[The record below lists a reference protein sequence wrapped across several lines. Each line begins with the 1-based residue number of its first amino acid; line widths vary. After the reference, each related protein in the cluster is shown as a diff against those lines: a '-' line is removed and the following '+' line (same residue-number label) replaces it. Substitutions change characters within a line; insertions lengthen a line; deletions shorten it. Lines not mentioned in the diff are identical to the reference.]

1 MKYQIIFLSDWH
13 VGSGL
18 AAGAETDAEVL
29 KDENKLPYIPGKTIK
44 GLLKAA
50 LYEMIAVKHADKDS
64 VDKLFG
70 YEIKDKEG
78 KVKETCSGSLFFSNA
93 SLPVAEQKDV
103 TPDLTDFLYKNIT
116 QTKINS
122 KGVTENTSLRTM
134 QVCMP
139 ITLEGEIRKFD
150 GGLEVTIKPDEK
162 VLIDKALK
170 WVRRLGVNRNRGL
183 GRCQFV
189 SLAISEK

>member
-1 MKYQIIFLSDWH
+1 MKYQIKFLSDWH

-50 LYEMIAVKHADKDS
+50 LYEMIAVKH
-64 VDKLFG
+64 VDEDAVNELFG
-70 YEIKDKEG
+70 YEIKGE
-78 KVKETCSGSLFFSNA
+78 KVVKTCPGSLFFSNA
-93 SLPVAEQKDV
+93 SLPVAEQKDII
-103 TPDLTDFLYKNIT
+103 PDLADFLYKNIS
-116 QTKINS
+116 QTKINA
-122 KGVTENTSLRTM
+122 KGVAENASLRTIE
-134 QVCMP
+134 VCMP
-139 ITLEGEIRKFD
+139 LILEGDIRKFKE
-150 GGLEVTIKPDEK
+150 GLECELLDEEK
-162 VLIDKALK
+162 KLIRMALK

-189 SLAISEK
+189 ELEK

>member
-1 MKYQIIFLSDWH
+1 MKYQIKFLSDWH

-50 LYEMIAVKHADKDS
+50 LYEMNTVKH
-64 VDKLFG
+64 VDEDVVNELFG
-70 YEIKDKEG
+70 YEIKGE
-78 KVKETCSGSLFFSNA
+78 KVVKTCPGSLFFSNA
-93 SLPVAEQKDV
+93 SLPVAEQKDII
-103 TPDLTDFLYKNIT
+103 PDLADFLYKNNS

-122 KGVTENTSLRTM
+122 KGVAENASLRTM
-134 QVCMP
+134 EVCMP
-139 ITLEGEIRKFD
+139 LILEGDIRKFKE
-150 GGLEVTIKPDEK
+150 GLECELLDEEK
-162 VLIDKALK
+162 ELIRMALK

-189 SLAISEK
+189 ELEK

>member
-1 MKYQIIFLSDWH
+1 MKYQIRFLSDWH

-29 KDENKLPYIPGKTIK
+29 KDENKHPYIPGKTIK

-50 LYEMIAVKHADKDS
+50 LYEMIAVKNVDEDA

-70 YEIKDKEG
+70 YEIKDKEE
-78 KVKETCSGSLFFSNA
+78 KVIKTCAGSLFFSNA
-93 SLPVAEQKDV
+93 SLPDVEQKDI
-103 TPDLTDFLYKNIT
+103 TPDLADFLYKNIS
-116 QTKINS
+116 QTKINAN
-122 KGVTENTSLRTM
+122 GVAENTSLRTM
-134 QVCMP
+134 EVCMP
-139 ITLEGEIRKFD
+139 LILEGEIRKFKD
-150 GGLEVTIKPDEK
+150 GLECEILNEEK
-162 VLIDKALK
+162 KLIGMALK

-189 SLAISEK
+189 ELKNT